1 MKLTK
6 IALAV
11 AATLVAGQAFAAPV
25 TQLEITTARGNGSL
39 QETWLSGASAPTYNV
54 FVGVASTCD
63 ANTVSVFNA
72 GTATTA
78 QKPGSSSAGNFLAYA
93 CKVGGVTTVVYHTI
107 DGGSFNAYAPH
118 IPNDVDGDG
127 NVGVTNLARIKNLN
141 AASNATCAS
150 TTGTLVLPGQA
161 AIPVFSKCATVVPA
175 TAPDA
180 ATAKP
185 AGGFSDVEA
194 GLFGV
199 STTGFGT
206 EGDANVG
213 QVFGVAVSTNLYRAM
228 QVSQGI
234 YASVAAANTAD
245 STFAPANAPNMT
257 SAQYTSLATGTYAA
271 DWAPI
276 VTGSTE
282 EIRVA
287 RRVSTSGTQASS
299 NAFFLQNPCNGD
311 PAIAGKLSPS
321 KVSDTTPTFIVTEGS
336 STGNVKTALTNANT
350 NGDFAAGVVS
360 LENNWRTDTS
370 NNQYRFV
377 KLDNVHPEAPI
388 AGSSATFDTNARHTA
403 AMGAYPFHME
413 LKYFVADTADSYGAS
428 LIPAVAA
435 SFSAAACAD
444 VPRGLTLSP
453 LSGSSCAVGE
463 VVAKGSRFGNNCQAQ
478 QLLF

>member
-25 TQLEITTARGNGSL
+25 TQAEITTARSNGSL

-78 QKPGSSSAGNFLAYA
+78 QKPGASSAGNFLAYA

-127 NVGVTNLARIKNLN
+127 NFAVTNLARVKNLN
-141 AASNATCAS
+141 TLSNTTCAA
-150 TTGTLVLPGQA
+150 TTGSLVLPGQP

-194 GLFGV
+194 ALFGV

-206 EGDANVG
+206 EGDAGVG
-213 QVFGVAVSTNLYRAM
+213 QVFGVAVSTNLYREM
-228 QVSQGI
+228 QVAQGI
-234 YASVAAANTAD
+234 YASVAAANAADTA
-245 STFAPANAPNMT
+245 FAPANAPNMT
-257 SAQYTSLATGTYAA
+257 SAQYTSLATGTFATN
-271 DWAPI
+271 WSPI
-276 VTGSTE
+276 IPGSTKE
-282 EIRVA
+282 VRVA
-287 RRVSTSGTQASS
+287 RRVNTSGTQGSS
-299 NAFFLQNPCNGD
+299 NAFFMKNPCNGE
-311 PAIAGKLSPS
+311 PS
-321 KVSDTTPTFIVTEGS
+321 VGGALLPSTAAQSTATFIVTEGS

-350 NGDFAAGVVS
+350 NNQFAAGVVS

-377 KLDNVHPEAPI
+377 KLDNVHPEAPVS
-388 AGSSATFDTNARHTA
+388 GSGLVADTNARHTA
-403 AMGAYPFHME
+403 ATGAYPFHME
-413 LKYFVADTADSYGAS
+413 LKYFVADTADSFGAS
-428 LIPAVAA
+428 LIPQVAG

-444 VPRGLTLSP
+444 VPRGLTLNP
-453 LSGSSCAVGE
+453 LSGSSCVLGE
-463 VVAKGSRFGNNCQAQ
+463 VVAKGTRFGNNCQAQ